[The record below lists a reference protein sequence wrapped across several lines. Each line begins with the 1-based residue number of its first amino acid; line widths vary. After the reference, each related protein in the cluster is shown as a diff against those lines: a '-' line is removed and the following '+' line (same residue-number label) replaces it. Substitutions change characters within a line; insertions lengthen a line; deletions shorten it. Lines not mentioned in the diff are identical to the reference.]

1 MVHSVENGK
10 DSKGRTQYR
19 QEQVIV
25 PFKVVGYSFNT
36 AFKVYDI
43 RADKSLVADTIDWR
57 FSKDFQDGNGA
68 PDTASLENSA
78 LQTVVGDLTSR
89 LVPTREVVGVLLPR
103 GSLEAAGAFA
113 DAGLWSKY
121 HDALDKLPPLKNP
134 VDESYRQYALGVAYE
149 ALGYDAEDDDTT
161 LKYLEEAS
169 VHYNNAVDANPKESY
184 FTKPYQSVIF
194 SSRAAEA
201 PIARV
206 SAALVQYQR
215 LKQFNDEISPT
226 AVASNGSKDALSR
239 TAATDDA
246 VTNQSVIDMLRAGL
260 AEDVVLTAI
269 DSAAHTAF
277 DVSPK
282 GLIQL
287 ADAKASKR
295 LIQRIQTAAAKRSAE
310 TKPKKAPTQ
319 KP

>member
-215 LKQFNDEISPT
+215 LKQFND
-226 AVASNGSKDALSR
+226 
-239 TAATDDA
+239 A